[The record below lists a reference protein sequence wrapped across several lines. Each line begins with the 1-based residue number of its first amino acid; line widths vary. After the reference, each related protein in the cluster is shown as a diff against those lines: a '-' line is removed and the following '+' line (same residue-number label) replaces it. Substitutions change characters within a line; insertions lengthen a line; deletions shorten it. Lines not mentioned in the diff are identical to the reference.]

1 MARGGAI
8 MWRYAYASVVGT
20 SHLRLQT
27 PCQDASYVMLHDDK
41 IIIAV
46 ADGLGSAAH
55 SEIGANIACKVATD
69 SISNAMKSDA
79 TADLQTLCTAAFTDA
94 RNAISA
100 EATAQEK
107 QLRDFACTLLL
118 VIIDHE
124 RWVVQHIGDGAVVGF
139 LPDGSIKTISAPDNG
154 EFINSTYPLTST
166 DYLTQLRFTTQ
177 TESLSGVAVLSDGVQ
192 PMCINYKTGAAF
204 PGFFSPLVTWLRT
217 LATPSAANEIMQKM
231 LNSEQF
237 RQKSDDDMTLVLAIR
252 E

>member
-1 MARGGAI
+1 

-20 SHLRLQT
+20 SHQRLQT
-27 PCQDASYVMLHDDK
+27 PCQDASYVMLHGNK

-55 SEIGANIACKVATD
+55 SEVGADIACRVATD
-69 SISNAMKSDA
+69 SMSKAFQSHA
-79 TADLQTLCTAAFTDA
+79 TTDMQSLCTAAFTDA
-94 RNAISA
+94 RNAIMA
-100 EATAQEK
+100 EAIAQEK

-118 VIIDHE
+118 VIIDDTQ
-124 RWVVQHIGDGAVVGF
+124 WVVQHIGDGAVVGF
-139 LPDGSIKTISAPDNG
+139 LSDGTIKTMSAPDNG

-166 DYLTQLRFTTQ
+166 DYLAQLRFTTQ
-177 TESLSGVAVLSDGVQ
+177 QEQLSGVAVLSDGVQ

-204 PGFFSPLVTWLRT
+204 PGFFTPLVTWLRN
-217 LATPSAANEIMQKM
+217 LAQPSAANEILQKM